1 MPSRSTNKSSK
12 KGTAAGSDLRICF
25 TAGPRRDNQYTP
37 EQFIKLMKNDWPR
50 EAHHNS
56 LRWWIRY
63 SGAMLSTVADC
74 KRVTE
79 HNNKI
84 EKADK
89 QAVKADAAMI
99 RCANT
104 ECASSQ
110 KFSNDVY
117 AGKLKGMSPGD
128 TGGIARCQGV
138 VRCVVKKCA
147 KETVAS
153 AKAESNLKNV
163 IQGKKKK

>member
-1 MPSRSTNKSSK
+1 MPTHAKSSK
-12 KGTAAGSDLRICF
+12 KKGSAAGSDLRVCF

-37 EQFIKLMKNDWPR
+37 EQFIKLMKNEWPN
-50 EAHHNS
+50 EAHHDS
-56 LRWWIRY
+56 LRWWLRY
-63 SGAMLSTVADC
+63 SGATLCTVAEC

-79 HNNKI
+79 HNNRI
-84 EKADK
+84 EKANK
-89 QAVKADAAMI
+89 QAIKADAAMI

-104 ECASSQ
+104 ECVSSQ
-110 KFSNDVY
+110 KLSNDMHT
-117 AGKLKGMSPGD
+117 GKLNGMSPGD

-147 KETVAS
+147 KETFAS